1 MAASK
6 KVTVMADFSIIPV
19 GHGNTSV
26 GKYVG
31 VAIPDFNRL
40 RGMFHGKV

>member
-26 GKYVG
+26 EKYVG
-31 VAIPDFNRL
+31 EAVKAIRKSNTSDAR
-40 RGMFHGKV
+40 